1 MTTQTISN
9 KLYDEGLRKYMINI
23 YNHMTAGL
31 MVSGITAFFIYTTGL
46 IPILMSGILG
56 IFFIFAPLL
65 MLFGLLAFSNK
76 ISVVGMTIFY
86 YTFVMVFGVSLSILF
101 EVYTASSMIQV
112 FFITAATFASASIYG
127 YTTKR
132 DLTNF
137 GAFLFM
143 GLIGIII
150 ASVVNLFMASSAMA
164 FAISILA
171 VLIFTGL
178 TAYDTQ
184 TAKSSYYQIQDKTES
199 GKFAVMMAMNLY
211 LNFINLFIHLLQL
224 LGESK

>member
-1 MTTQTISN
+1 MVTQTLSQT
-9 KLYDEGLRKYMINI
+9 YDEGLRNYMLNI

-31 MVSGITAFFIYTTGL
+31 AVSGSVAYLVYSTGL
-46 IPILMSGILG
+46 ISVLMTGVLKWVFIL
-56 IFFIFAPLL
+56 APLVMLLGYMFL
-65 MLFGLLAFSNK
+65 MKNA
-76 ISVVGMTIFY
+76 SVQTTRVFY
-86 YTFVMVFGVSLSILF
+86 YSFVAVFGVGLSTLF
-101 EVYTASSMIQV
+101 AVYTASSMIQV

-127 YTTKR
+127 YTTRR

-150 ASVVNLFMASSAMA
+150 ASVVNIFLASSALE

-184 TAKSSYYQIQDKTES
+184 EAKSSYYLISDQAES
-199 GKFAVMMAMNLY
+199 QKYGIMMALNLY
-211 LNFINLFIHLLQL
+211 LNFVNLFMHLLQL
-224 LGESK
+224 LGQKE